1 MGATAAR
8 GDSDSSLTH
17 TVDTSGDPDRV
28 GIFEARARR
37 IRELK
42 DELFPL
48 IEQQRGDI
56 WEMNGWGWSH
66 RRIAKA
72 CGLSQPQVF
81 RVLHGER

>member
-1 MGATAAR
+1 MTKTKTP
-8 GDSDSSLTH
+8 GDLGKLND
-17 TVDTSGDPDRV
+17 
-28 GIFEARARR
+28 FEERARR

-56 WEMNGWGWSH
+56 WEMNDWGWSH